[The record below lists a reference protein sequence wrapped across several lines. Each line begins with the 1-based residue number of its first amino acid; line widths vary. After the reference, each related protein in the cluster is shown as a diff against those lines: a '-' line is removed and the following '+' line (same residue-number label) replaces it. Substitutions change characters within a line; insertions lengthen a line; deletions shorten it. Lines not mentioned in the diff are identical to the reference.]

1 MRKSIIGLLISILF
15 LSLFLAGCAN
25 QKKDSAY
32 DIYYL
37 NMDATKIIPEAY
49 EPSVTTTT
57 SLIAD
62 FLDKLSEEPDK
73 NEVRRVIPKDV
84 SVNGYSFNGYLL
96 TIDFSE
102 EYYNMTPTE
111 EVLTRAA
118 VVRTLLQIEEISYVN
133 FTVDSKPLVDAEEKV
148 VGSMDNE
155 SFEENPG
162 AQINKSLSTTLTL
175 YFATSDGTKLKKET
189 REVHYSSNISMEKL
203 VMEQLLEGPKTKGLQ
218 SAIPS
223 ETKLITVSIADNVC
237 YVNLDETFRNQKD
250 EIAEPVVLY
259 SIVNSLSELPN
270 VKKVQISING
280 DTKGKVR
287 YTYDLATLYEPDET
301 YVEVDEE
308 ETEQVDTPSEKPS
321 SETQ

>member
-1 MRKSIIGLLISILF
+1 MRKSIIGLLLSVLLI
-15 LSLFLAGCAN
+15 SLFLVGCTN

-37 NMDATKIIPEAY
+37 NMDATKIIPESY
-49 EPSVTTTT
+49 EPSGNSTT
-57 SLIAD
+57 SLIAE
-62 FLDKLSEEPDK
+62 FLDKLSEDPDK

-96 TIDFSE
+96 SIDFGE
-102 EYYNMTPTE
+102 AYYDMTSTE

-118 VVRTLLQIEEISYVN
+118 IVRTLLQIEDISYVN
-133 FTVDSKPLVDAEEKV
+133 FTVNSAPLVDAEDKV

-155 SFEENPG
+155 SFVENPG

-189 REVHYSSNISMEKL
+189 REAHYSSNISMEKL

-280 DTKGKVR
+280 DTKGKCR
-287 YTYDLATLYEPDET
+287 YTYDLATLYEPDES
-301 YVEVDEE
+301 YVEIDEE
-308 ETEQVDTPSEKPS
+308 ETEQVESSTEKNS
-321 SETQ
+321 SEMK